1 MTDSHQ
7 KSEIDPLDVLLAQ
20 PAVIADRGFSSRLG
34 QKLYKP
40 PVKREHVFMGM
51 GAAWL
56 LLASVFGSPRALL
69 QSLESGARVL
79 TSWISSVLPLPAEQ
93 TANQLTSSLSLQ
105 LTQEAGSVGQLISQS
120 GMIGI
125 YALGFLVL
133 CAMFL
138 LIRDQ
143 L

>member
-1 MTDSHQ
+1 MTDSQQ
-7 KSEIDPLDVLLAQ
+7 KSEFDSLDELLAQ
-20 PAVIADRGFSSRLG
+20 PAVISDRGFSSRLAH
-34 QKLYKP
+34 KLYKP
-40 PVKREHVFMGM
+40 PVKREHVFLGM
-51 GAAWL
+51 GATWL

-69 QSLESGARVL
+69 QSLESVARLL

-133 CAMFL
+133 SAMFL
-138 LIRDQ
+138 LVREQ

>member
-1 MTDSHQ
+1 
-7 KSEIDPLDVLLAQ
+7 
-20 PAVIADRGFSSRLG
+20 
-34 QKLYKP
+34 
-40 PVKREHVFMGM
+40 
-51 GAAWL
+51 
-56 LLASVFGSPRALL
+56 
-69 QSLESGARVL
+69 
-79 TSWISSVLPLPAEQ
+79 VLPLPAEQ